1 MQDRIAQKSA
11 AHAVAALRV
20 AQATRFAML
29 ALCAFL
35 GGCSSFTS
43 LTFEAPLFITD
54 PGKFQYHSCDQLNAA
69 AKAASIRVQDLKALM
84 AKADQGIAGP
94 LVGAVAYR
102 TDYLAANEDLRL
114 IDETARAKNCVTPS
128 TWQSNSV
135 IQ

>member
-1 MQDRIAQKSA
+1 MQNRIAQQRA
-11 AHAVAALRV
+11 AQAVQAMRVAHA
-20 AQATRFAML
+20 TRLAMF
-29 ALCAFL
+29 ALCALL
-35 GGCSSFTS
+35 GACSSA
-43 LTFEAPLFITD
+43 TFESPLFITD

-84 AKADQGIAGP
+84 AKADQGVAGP

>member
-1 MQDRIAQKSA
+1 MQDRIARQRA
-11 AHAVAALRV
+11 AQAVQAMRGAHAARL
-20 AQATRFAML
+20 AMF
-29 ALCAFL
+29 ALCTLL
-35 GGCSSFTS
+35 GGCSSFTLES
-43 LTFEAPLFITD
+43 PLLITD

-69 AKAASIRVQDLKALM
+69 AKATSIRVQDLKVLM

-102 TDYLAANEDLRL
+102 IDYIAANGDLRL